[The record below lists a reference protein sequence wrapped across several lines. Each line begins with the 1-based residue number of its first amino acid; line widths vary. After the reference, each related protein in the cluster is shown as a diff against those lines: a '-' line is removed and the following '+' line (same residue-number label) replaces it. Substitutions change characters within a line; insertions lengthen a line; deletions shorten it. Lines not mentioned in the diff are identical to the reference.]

1 LKRGSKVDMANR
13 PLWVARDRSA
23 FRIRV
28 ESFLCDGSAPACGWL
43 SWGRRSDP
51 RWTAST
57 GTTWYPHPFLLRTA
71 VWTPLIFGAAGLM
84 GLGRPAIEQRLGRK
98 GPAPSVAIA
107 IGSFGLFVVAYF
119 ASGLMPGSDL
129 PKSAVLALIFG
140 ASWALFDRS
149 GLGLALAAAA
159 ALGGVIVEATLVH
172 FGAFFHRDAELF
184 GVPAW
189 LPWLYATASIA
200 LGILGKRLTAGSSA
214 ALRPALAR

>member
-1 LKRGSKVDMANR
+1 VRWQRAG
-13 PLWVARDRSA
+13 LWLALLGATV
-23 FRIRV
+23 
-28 ESFLCDGSAPACGWL
+28 GSALDGIHTW
-43 SWGRRSDP
+43 
-51 RWTAST
+51 T